1 MADITGAHTSTET
14 SWIHLDSLESEE
26 KSDDY
31 DIQSWVSMN
40 GSDDEDEREFE
51 EPQVYETKSHSAS
64 GQTRLDCGRNNSKS
78 PLVITEN
85 LLSVKLQEFSIFL
98 SENIT
103 KWYLETLIPRRAG
116 KIRKRTNS
124 NESNVSNV

>member
-1 MADITGAHTSTET
+1 MADITGAHTNTDN

-51 EPQVYETKSHSAS
+51 EPQVYETKSQNRIFS
-64 GQTRLDCGRNNSKS
+64 TNNFKANRESESK
-78 PLVITEN
+78 L
-85 LLSVKLQEFSIFL
+85 
-98 SENIT
+98 
-103 KWYLETLIPRRAG
+103 
-116 KIRKRTNS
+116 
-124 NESNVSNV
+124 

>member
-51 EPQVYETKSHSAS
+51 EPQVYETKSYCAS
-64 GQTRLDCGRNNSKS
+64 DQARLDCGRNNSK
-78 PLVITEN
+78 
-85 LLSVKLQEFSIFL
+85 
-98 SENIT
+98 
-103 KWYLETLIPRRAG
+103 
-116 KIRKRTNS
+116 
-124 NESNVSNV
+124 